1 MALTRRTVRLEID
14 RIVFDGIEP
23 GDRRRF
29 ERALRTECDAQLRD
43 ARHAGGLRRDAVL
56 EVTLPPHA
64 GPEIVARELARSIVR
79 ALDGRR

>member
-29 ERALRTECDAQLRD
+29 ERALRTECGRAA
-43 ARHAGGLRRDAVL
+43 ARRAARRRFAARRRTRSHAAAARRSGD
-56 EVTLPPHA
+56 
-64 GPEIVARELARSIVR
+64 RCS
-79 ALDGRR
+79 